1 LRATVAKSAEI
12 SQRMKVYFDE
22 WFRRF
27 DAFCDKP
34 TRETA
39 RAYLSYGMEKDTRT
53 CRVRTNPWQETFT
66 RSLGG
71 KWVSNRGPS
80 GNCSVVIVSTLE
92 PEDPKEPPSEN
103 ALWTYS
109 WKAKEFD
116 RSCAFVEFEMQ

>member
-1 LRATVAKSAEI
+1 VDILVVGTTGAALAAKAETTTI
-12 SQRMKVYFDE
+12 PIVSV
-22 WFRRF
+22 
-27 DAFCDKP
+27 
-34 TRETA
+34 
-39 RAYLSYGMEKDTRT
+39 SVEKDTRT

-80 GNCSVVIVSTLE
+80 GDCSVVIVSTLE